1 MKFII
6 TRYAGKAYAAKV
18 HTVMAEKL
26 VAALNTPTMKG
37 QATSVSG

>member
-1 MKFII
+1 MII
-6 TRYAGKAYAAKV
+6 KYAGKAYAVKDHA
-18 HTVMAEKL
+18 VMAEKL